1 MRNGGLHE
9 RYVWIAV
16 IEGLPRSHLATFI
29 RGVREGIRIADGVR
43 RSTPFLST
51 LVGRDQR
58 GLNRRAAI
66 MWRIQMLCAT
76 GELPFKAVEVLN
88 TNGTSHLLSI
98 LAENIELHIVRT
110 EDAEAFPIDAR
121 IRQDRRAINQ
131 PDLFEDGK
139 VIPLTEALKDVKRLY
154 AWLAWGANPA
164 GELTHLCLS
173 MPEDKRDVWL
183 ARVNIL
189 HRVQALE
196 SGSPSAEETP
206 SAPNPALLLKFRA
219 EIARSLEEDQE
230 GGGGNGDAA

>member
-1 MRNGGLHE
+1 MSDTFESRLLRAYPE
-9 RYVWIAV
+9 
-16 IEGLPRSHLATFI
+16 ATWPLLI
-29 RGVREGIRIADGVR
+29 RGVREGIGIADGVR

-66 MWRIQMLCAT
+66 MWRIQMLCAS
-76 GELPFKAVEVLN
+76 GELPFKAAEVLN
-88 TNGTSHLLSI
+88 TNSTSHLLSI
-98 LAENIELHIVRT
+98 LSLNIELHIVRT

-139 VIPLTEALKDVKRLY
+139 IIPLTEALKDVQRLY

-164 GELTHLCLS
+164 GELTHLCLA

-196 SGSPSAEETP
+196 GGSPSAEEMP

-230 GGGGNGDAA
+230 GGDGDGDAA